1 MRRGKASGCMS
12 AARKLRL
19 LHAPGRTAVRM
30 VAAAGDSGTFSRN
43 RVRENGILNLMAVR
57 RSDKHPSQTS
67 AAPDLGAAIAELA
80 IHLAHLY
87 FERAKMFQGAAD
99 RAAAAR
105 DRSRAESLHQW
116 AIEASEATNVAGRDV
131 LQPELEQLKK
141 ELDSFE
147 LSKGVGAP

>member
-1 MRRGKASGCMS
+1 
-12 AARKLRL
+12 
-19 LHAPGRTAVRM
+19 M
-30 VAAAGDSGTFSRN
+30 VAAAGDSGPVSRN
-43 RVRENGILNLMAVR
+43 QVRENGIQTRMAVQ
-57 RSDKHPSQTS
+57 RSDEHPSQTA

-87 FERAKMFQGAAD
+87 FERAKMFQVAAD

-105 DRSRAESLHQW
+105 DRSRAESLRQW
-116 AIEASEATNVAGRDV
+116 AIEAAEATNVAGRDV

-147 LSKGVGAP
+147 LSRGVSAP